1 MYYYLGEMDKA
12 IEHHLNALK
21 LREESGDKKLAVLT
35 EGHIGNVLFQKGEF
49 DKALEIFLKISNV
62 YEEMGNK
69 FFLAKSLSNAGLVYQ
84 QKGQYDKALKFLVD
98 GLKLREEI
106 GDQSGIAISYSNI
119 GINYNLTNDFL
130 KAESYL
136 LKAIVIM
143 NRIGDKASLSN
154 TYNNLGDL
162 YYKFKKYDEA
172 KKMQLTSLKIA
183 SEIHSKPTL
192 LYTYASLIKCD
203 SALGDFKEAYE
214 YQRQYIITKDSVFR
228 EESDKRMQEMQTKY
242 ETEKKETEIQ
252 LLTKDSE
259 LQKSKVKTQRIVIG
273 SIIAGLIIMIALA
286 FFIFNRLQIT
296 RKQKRIIEEQKKLV
310 DIKNMHITDSITY
323 AKRIQDAI
331 LPSNEE
337 LASYFSDYFILFQP
351 RDIVSGDFYWVSVI
365 NNQILF
371 VVADCTGHGVPGAF
385 MSMIGNTLLNKIIN
399 EQGIHQP
406 SEILKQLNEGI
417 YNALHKNSHSQDD
430 GMDASICLI
439 NPTERKIIFA
449 GANHSM
455 YIVTSGIL
463 KEIDGNPYSIGSSY
477 INQRSTFSFEQ
488 VEVIVPEN
496 TYIYFSTDGFPDQL
510 GGENK
515 KRFLSSNLKKL
526 FANMYNLPLNAQEE
540 KIRKTFMDWKGKR
553 DQLDDVLVVGIKL

>member
-1 MYYYLGEMDKA
+1 M
-12 IEHHLNALK
+12 
-21 LREESGDKKLAVLT
+21 
-35 EGHIGNVLFQKGEF
+35 
-49 DKALEIFLKISNV
+49 
-62 YEEMGNK
+62 
-69 FFLAKSLSNAGLVYQ
+69 YQ

-214 YQRQYIITKDSVFR
+214 YQRQYITTKDSVFR

-337 LASYFSDYFILFQP
+337 LASYFLDYFISTARYCKRGF
-351 RDIVSGDFYWVSVI
+351 
-365 NNQILF
+365 
-371 VVADCTGHGVPGAF
+371 
-385 MSMIGNTLLNKIIN
+385 LL
-399 EQGIHQP
+399 GI
-406 SEILKQLNEGI
+406 EYK
-417 YNALHKNSHSQDD
+417 
-430 GMDASICLI
+430 
-439 NPTERKIIFA
+439 
-449 GANHSM
+449 
-455 YIVTSGIL
+455 
-463 KEIDGNPYSIGSSY
+463 
-477 INQRSTFSFEQ
+477 
-488 VEVIVPEN
+488 
-496 TYIYFSTDGFPDQL
+496 
-510 GGENK
+510 
-515 KRFLSSNLKKL
+515 
-526 FANMYNLPLNAQEE
+526 
-540 KIRKTFMDWKGKR
+540 
-553 DQLDDVLVVGIKL
+553 